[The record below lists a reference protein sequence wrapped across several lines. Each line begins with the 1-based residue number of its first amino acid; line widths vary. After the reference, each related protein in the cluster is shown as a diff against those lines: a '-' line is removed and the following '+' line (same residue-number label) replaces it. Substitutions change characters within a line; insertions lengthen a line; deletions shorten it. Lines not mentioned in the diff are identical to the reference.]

1 MRLKRD
7 GTQTKVW
14 LTRDDVRKFRRIAV
28 SDRDQIIID
37 LGSKVGL
44 RSFEIPQVKPNG
56 ISRTDDGD
64 HYRIHVPKGKDTAE
78 GNGKPRDAYL
88 PSAVET
94 KLFQY
99 QRDNDIADDNPFIDI
114 KPRSVRAAVK
124 RLTEVAADEYDND
137 DWEAVSSH
145 DLRRHYAQRMLVNE
159 NMNPRV
165 LMAVGGWNSFQA
177 IEPYLNEPTDSVINR
192 SFSSIDF

>member
-64 HYRIHVPKGKDTAE
+64 HYRIHVPRGKDTAD

-99 QRDNDIADDNPFIDI
+99 QRDTDIADDDPFIDI

-165 LMAVGGWNSFQA
+165 LMAVGGWNLFQA
-177 IEPYLNEPTDSVINR
+177 IEPYLNEPTDSVVNNAFA
-192 SFSSIDF
+192 SVDF

>member
-1 MRLKRD
+1 MRLKRE

-124 RLTEVAADEYDND
+124 RLTEAAADEYDND

>member
-1 MRLKRD
+1 MRLKRE

-64 HYRIHVPKGKDTAE
+64 HYRIHVPRGKDTAE

-124 RLTEVAADEYDND
+124 RLTEAAADEYDND

>member
-1 MRLKRD
+1 MRLKRER
-7 GTQTKVW
+7 TQTKVW
-14 LTRDDVRKFRRIAV
+14 LTRDDVRKLRRIAV
-28 SDRDQIIID
+28 SDRNQVIID

-44 RSFEIPQVKPNG
+44 RSFEVPQVKPNG

-124 RLTEVAADEYDND
+124 RLTEAAADEYDND

-159 NMNPRV
+159 NMNP
-165 LMAVGGWNSFQA
+165 
-177 IEPYLNEPTDSVINR
+177 
-192 SFSSIDF
+192 

>member
-14 LTRDDVRKFRRIAV
+14 LTSDDRRKLRRVAV
-28 SDRDQIIID
+28 SDRNQIIID

-44 RSFEIPQVKPNG
+44 RSFEIPQVKPSG
-56 ISRTDDGD
+56 ITRTDDGD
-64 HYRIHVPKGKDTAE
+64 HYRIRVPEGKDTSS
-78 GNGKPRDAYL
+78 GDGKPRDAYL
-88 PSAVET
+88 LSAVESM
-94 KLFQY
+94 LFQS
-99 QRDNDIADDNPFIDI
+99 QRDKNIADDEPFIQI
-114 KPRSVRAAVK
+114 TPRSVRAAVK
-124 RLTEVAADEYDND
+124 RVAKAAADEYNND

-159 NMNPRV
+159 SMNPRV

-177 IEPYLNEPTDSVINR
+177 IEPSLNEPTES
-192 SFSSIDF
+192 

>member
-1 MRLKRD
+1 MRLKRE

-99 QRDNDIADDNPFIDI
+99 QRDTDIADDDPFIDI

-124 RLTEVAADEYDND
+124 RLTEAAADEYDND